1 MKTRL
6 DSRKLIEA
14 NLFFS
19 GGLPDKLADSYL
31 IDKIMTELQPPQIL
45 FQMLTGA
52 WVAKGLGVAAE
63 LGIADCL
70 EKGPKTVSALA
81 AETSTH
87 EDSLYRV
94 LRMLAA
100 TGVFTELPEKTF
112 ALTPLSSMLL
122 VSNPQGM
129 RNFVRMATFGEHWNA
144 WESLLDVVR
153 NGGIATDIAEGCDIW
168 EYFRKNPDRAAIFDA
183 SMTDFTLQ
191 TNAAVVAAYDFSQ
204 HKRVCDVGGGHGWLV
219 RAILEANPAVEGIV
233 FDQDYVAEGARKML
247 AEAGLTSRTTCVG
260 GSFFE
265 SVADG
270 ADLYMA
276 KNIIHDWD
284 DAKSLTIL
292 QAIRKVTPASGKLL
306 LVEVMVGPANIPEP
320 GKFMDVNML
329 AMTGGRERTAE
340 DFAALFAASG
350 FKLNRVIP
358 TQSLMHLVEA
368 LPA

>member
-1 MKTRL
+1 M
-6 DSRKLIEA
+6 
-14 NLFFS
+14 
-19 GGLPDKLADSYL
+19 
-31 IDKIMTELQPPQIL
+31 
-45 FQMLTGA
+45 
-52 WVAKGLGVAAE
+52 AAE

-122 VSNPQGM
+122 SSNPQGM

-144 WESLLDVVR
+144 WGSLLDVVR
-153 NGGIATDIAEGCDIW
+153 GGGIATDIAEGCDIW
-168 EYFRKNPDRAAIFDA
+168 EHYRKNPDRAAIFDA

-191 TNAAVVAAYDFSQ
+191 TNAAVVAAFDFSQ
-204 HKRVCDVGGGHGWLV
+204 HKRVCDVGGGHGWLI
-219 RAILEANPAVEGIV
+219 RAILEANPAMEGIV
-233 FDQDYVAEGARKML
+233 FDQAYVADGARKML
-247 AEAGLTSRTTCVG
+247 AEAGLSARTTCVG

-265 SVADG
+265 SVAEG
-270 ADLYMA
+270 ADLYIA

-284 DAKSLTIL
+284 DEKSIAIL
-292 QAIRKVTPASGKLL
+292 RQIRKVMPASGRLL
-306 LVEVMVGPANIPEP
+306 LVEVMVGPANVPEP
-320 GKFMDVNML
+320 GKFMDINML
-329 AMTGGRERTAE
+329 AMTGGRERTAD

-350 FKLNRVIP
+350 FSLGRVIP

-368 LPA
+368 LPV